1 MLKNILFVTSIIVQ
15 SPAISAED
23 SAAHQIGTTE
33 LIRLQDILTGAV
45 RGKGIINLDPESV
58 RTFLEKELHRSTTA
72 TSANPRHTAQID
84 STHIKAII
92 GNGNDAVA
100 FSQFYSYKT
109 DLSNIQVDGDCN
121 TIYII
126 NGVGNA
132 KSLIEKGTL
141 SLTVDKQGST
151 TIKHI
156 VQGLVSDSVVPQFKE
171 EQNET
176 AVPQLS
182 TTTEAV
188 PVPTS
193 SSPTSSIKLPI
204 TEKGSSSPLKKL
216 GRIFK
221 RTSSSSSSSSQP
233 EAGSSSPSQ
242 TSRKNSTPPSPQAR
256 AFKQQLAKELEKRNS
271 QH

>member
-1 MLKNILFVTSIIVQ
+1 MLKNILLVTSIIIQ

-23 SAAHQIGTTE
+23 SAAHQTGTTE

-58 RTFLEKELHRSTTA
+58 RTFLENDLHRSTTA
-72 TSANPRHTAQID
+72 TSAHPRHTAQID

-100 FSQFYSYKT
+100 FGQFYSYKT

-126 NGVGNA
+126 NGVGNT
-132 KSLIEKGTL
+132 KSLTEKGTL

-156 VQGLVSDSVVPQFKE
+156 VQGLVSDSAVPQFKE

-176 AVPQLS
+176 VVPQDS
-182 TTTEAV
+182 TTPEAA
-188 PVPTS
+188 PVSTS

-204 TEKGSSSPLKKL
+204 TQKGSSSPLKKL

-221 RTSSSSSSSSQP
+221 RTSSSSSSSSLP
-233 EAGSSSPSQ
+233 EAGSSSP
-242 TSRKNSTPPSPQAR
+242 TSRKNSTPPSPQAH
-256 AFKQQLAKELEKRNS
+256 ALNQQLAKELEKRNS
-271 QH
+271 RH